1 MKHTPWRTIG
11 VVILA
16 MLVSSCFAEQSRIAG
31 FGTGERPGFL
41 LGLWHGFIAPISF
54 IVSLFSEKIRIY
66 AVPNSGKWY
75 DFGFML
81 GISGFSGGIF
91 AGSRKR
97 AVRERD

>member
-1 MKHTPWRTIG
+1 MKHISWRTLG

-16 MLVSSCFAEQSRIAG
+16 MLVSSCFAEQSRIGG

-41 LGLWHGFIAPISF
+41 LGLWHGFIAPIGF

-66 AVPNSGKWY
+66 AVPNTGKWY

-97 AVRERD
+97 SVRERE